1 MFIKEKVFNPVGKW
15 FKKIQNFNLITAI
28 KIKNQPYGIL
38 TYWIHS
44 ISFPIPPR
52 LCLLPTTQFQF
63 IWIYPAILLTKG
75 DNTVHWA
82 QTHSSRS
89 KDPSELVLRGMLNGL
104 RDFLGTR
111 HAHPDLVSVLILH
124 KPRWGS
130 WNISE
135 ITGIGIS
142 SSWFEGHTLY
152 SRGLDGHGH
161 FYTILVSL
169 KKRVLYEDIWQILKF
184 QS

>member
-1 MFIKEKVFNPVGKW
+1 MVLKNPKFQFNYCNKD
-15 FKKIQNFNLITAI
+15 KKSTLWYPNLLNTL
-28 KIKNQPYGIL
+28 NIL
-38 TYWIHS
+38 SH
-44 ISFPIPPR
+44 PPPF
-52 LCLLPTTQFQF
+52 CLLPTTQFQF

-169 KKRVLYEDIWQILKF
+169 RRRVLYEDIWQILKF

>member
-44 ISFPIPPR
+44 ISFPIPPFAS
-52 LCLLPTTQFQF
+52 FQQHSSSSSGYTLQYY
-63 IWIYPAILLTKG
+63 WPKG

-142 SSWFEGHTLY
+142 SSWFKGHTLY

-169 KKRVLYEDIWQILKF
+169 RKRVLHEDIWQILKF

>member
-1 MFIKEKVFNPVGKW
+1 MVL
-15 FKKIQNFNLITAI
+15 KIQNFNLITAI

-44 ISFPIPPR
+44 ISFPIPP
-52 LCLLPTTQFQF
+52 PPFASFQQHSSSSSGYTLQYY
-63 IWIYPAILLTKG
+63 WPKG
-75 DNTVHWA
+75 DNTAHWA

-169 KKRVLYEDIWQILKF
+169 RKRVLYEDIWQILKF
-184 QS
+184 LS

>member
-1 MFIKEKVFNPVGKW
+1 MVLKNPKFQFNYCNRDK
-15 FKKIQNFNLITAI
+15 
-28 KIKNQPYGIL
+28 KNQPYGIL

-44 ISFPIPPR
+44 ISFPIPP
-52 LCLLPTTQFQF
+52 PFASFQQHSSSSSGYTLQYY
-63 IWIYPAILLTKG
+63 WPKG

-152 SRGLDGHGH
+152 SRGLDGHSH

-169 KKRVLYEDIWQILKF
+169 RRRVLYEDIWQILKF

>member
-1 MFIKEKVFNPVGKW
+1 MVLKNPKFQFNYCKRD
-15 FKKIQNFNLITAI
+15 KKSTLWYPNLLNTL
-28 KIKNQPYGIL
+28 NIL
-38 TYWIHS
+38 SH
-44 ISFPIPPR
+44 PPP
-52 LCLLPTTQFQF
+52 LCLFPTTQFQF

-152 SRGLDGHGH
+152 SRGLDGHSH

>member
-1 MFIKEKVFNPVGKW
+1 MVLKNPK
-15 FKKIQNFNLITAI
+15 
-28 KIKNQPYGIL
+28 
-38 TYWIHS
+38 
-44 ISFPIPPR
+44 
-52 LCLLPTTQFQF
+52 FQF
-63 IWIYPAILLTKG
+63 NYCNKDKKSTLWYPNLLNTLNILSHPPPPPHFASFQQHPSSSSGYTLQYYWPKG

-169 KKRVLYEDIWQILKF
+169 RKRVLYEDIWQILKF